1 MSRTAIIVGAGF
13 GGIAAAVRAK
23 SEGFEV
29 TLIDRGSQLGGK
41 ACVYERDGFR
51 HDGGPTVVTAP
62 FLLEEL
68 FELLGEKLED
78 HVNLIPLDPW
88 YRFTFK
94 DGAEFNY
101 GGTVENTLDE
111 IRKFNES
118 DVKGYQSLLAQ
129 SKELFDT
136 GFTKLS
142 AEPFDSFITMVKQI
156 PDLISLKAYRS
167 VWDLVSHHLK
177 DDHLRRAFSIQ
188 PLLVGGNP
196 FDTTCIYSLIHYL
209 ERKWGIFFPMGGTGA
224 LVQALEGLIRRNHI
238 KIRLN
243 EEVEKILIGHG
254 KAEGVLLKS
263 GEEIRGDIVVANS
276 DAPYLYSQMVDKDEV
291 GLSASL
297 KVRGSK
303 YSMGLFVLYFGTNKK
318 YPELAHHTIW
328 MGDRYESLLDDIFN
342 KQVLTEDFSL
352 YIHRPTATDPSFAPE
367 GCDSFYVLC
376 PVPNLQSGV
385 DWEIEGP
392 RLQERIVR
400 SLDETIMPG
409 LVDCITAA
417 FFKTPREFRDEHLAL
432 HGAAFSIAPIFT
444 QSAWFRFHNKAEGIQ
459 NLYLVGA
466 GCHPGAGLPGVL
478 SSAKVFHELIRREAA

>member
-1 MSRTAIIVGAGF
+1 MTRTAIIVGAGF
-13 GGIAAAVRAK
+13 GGIAAALRAR

-41 ACVYERDGFR
+41 ACVYEREGFR
-51 HDGGPTVVTAP
+51 HDGGPTVITAP

-68 FELLGEKLED
+68 FELMGEKLQD
-78 HVNLIPLDPW
+78 HIELIPLNPW

-101 GGTVENTLDE
+101 GGTVEHTMEE
-111 IRKFNES
+111 IRKFNDF
-118 DVKGYQSLLAQ
+118 DVEGYQALLSR
-129 SKELFDT
+129 SKKLFDT

-142 AEPFDSFITMVKQI
+142 AEPFDNLMTMAKQI
-156 PDLISLKAYRS
+156 PELLSLKAHQS

-209 ERKWGIFFPMGGTGA
+209 ERKWGIFFPKGGTGA
-224 LVQALEGLIRRNHI
+224 VVNALEGLMRRNGI
-238 KIRLN
+238 TIRLHQ
-243 EEVEKILIGHG
+243 EVEKIRIHQGC
-254 KAEGVLLKS
+254 AQGVLLKS
-263 GEEIRGDIVVANS
+263 GEEIQSDIVVTNS
-276 DAPYLYSQMVDKDEV
+276 DAPYLYTHMVDKDKI
-291 GLSASL
+291 GLSARL
-297 KVRGSK
+297 KVRASK
-303 YSMGLFVLYFGTNKK
+303 YSMGLFVLYFGTRRQ
-318 YPELAHHTIW
+318 YPSIAHHTIW
-328 MGDRYESLLDDIFN
+328 MGERYESLLDDIFN
-342 KQVLTEDFSL
+342 KQVMTEDFSL

-376 PVPNLQSGV
+376 PVPNLQAKI
-385 DWEIEGP
+385 DWEVEGP

-400 SLDETIMPG
+400 SLDQTLMPG
-409 LVDCITAA
+409 LKDCITAA
-417 FFKTPREFRDEHLAL
+417 FFKTPEDFRDDHLSM

-444 QSAWFRFHNKAEGIQ
+444 QSAWFRFHNKAEGIK

-478 SSAKVFHELIRREAA
+478 CSAKVFHELIRRET